1 MKKFEMCQRPE
12 RAYFISTEEKN
23 MSTLYTMGVNALN
36 GLTSFLPKSL
46 DALTPAIARCQ
57 RPERAYFISTPT
69 KDEWDDCKKER
80 GVNALNGLTSF
91 LRYPLKPLE
100 NTGFPASFLQVFV
113 RLF

>member
-36 GLTSFLPKSL
+36 GLTSFL
-46 DALTPAIARCQ
+46 
-57 RPERAYFISTPT
+57 
-69 KDEWDDCKKER
+69 
-80 GVNALNGLTSF
+80 
-91 LRYPLKPLE
+91 RYPLKPLE